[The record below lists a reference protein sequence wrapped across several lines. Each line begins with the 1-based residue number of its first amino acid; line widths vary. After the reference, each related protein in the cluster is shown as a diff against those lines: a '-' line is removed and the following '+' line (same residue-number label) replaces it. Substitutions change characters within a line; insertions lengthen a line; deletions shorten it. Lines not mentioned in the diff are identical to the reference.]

1 MFAAAIIVFREVL
14 EAALIISIVLGASR
28 GIAARGRWVAAGVAA
43 GIAGASIVAA
53 SAGVIA
59 QSFSSTGQPLLDATI
74 LLIAVA
80 MLSWHNIWMASHG
93 RSLAAEMKALGND
106 VKTGNRP
113 LTALM
118 VITMMAVMRE
128 GSEVVLFL
136 WAIAADGATRLGMLT
151 GGFVGLLAGSLAG
164 ALLYRGLLFIPVRH
178 FFSVTSWLILLLTA
192 GLASEAAGF
201 LNQAGLL
208 PALGQG
214 LWNSSAILSQ
224 ESAAGRLLHVLIGYT
239 ARPSG
244 LQLLF
249 YFVTLFGVY
258 ALMRQVGRTAR
269 YAQSGPAAKAAVA
282 IPQR

>member
-151 GGFVGLLAGSLAG
+151 GGFVGLLAGSLVG

-258 ALMRQVGRTAR
+258 ALMRQVGRSVR
-269 YAQSGPAAKAAVA
+269 HAQSGPAAKAAVA